1 MKHQEIAFGV
11 TGQQFYYDPP
21 ELYRP
26 SGTPTVQVWLSSD
39 DDTNPA
45 LTATTGS
52 CSVDS
57 VNTQLT
63 NAYSRGDQTIV
74 VDTGTGIERGRVYLL
89 TGSNK
94 VCERVEVMS
103 VSDVTVQLRHPLV
116 NDYDDESTF
125 QGTRISC
132 AVNATFV
139 STMANLTDVLSGSWR
154 TDVEVDADRYAG
166 QAGYRLRW
174 VYTANS
180 VDVVGYSFADLVR
193 YQAKNLVTPG
203 DVDNRFPGWIDRIGP
218 DYHDDQGAS
227 LVAEA
232 YNAVR
237 MDALADAVLLRKVRN
252 TEVLRDLV
260 IYRANV
266 LTAENQVIAGSG
278 STVALELAQR
288 LYTQRYDQLV
298 REPKFPTDSGG
309 GGASGQS
316 PRLPI
321 TRR

>member
-1 MKHQEIAFGV
+1 MRHQEIAFGV
-11 TGQQFYYDPP
+11 SGQSFFYDPP

-39 DDTNPA
+39 DDTNPVQ
-45 LTATTGS
+45 TATTGS

-57 VNTQLT
+57 VDTLLST
-63 NAYSRGDQTIV
+63 AAVRGDQTIT
-74 VDTGTGIERGRVYLL
+74 VDTGTGIARGRVYLL
-89 TGSNK
+89 TAANK
-94 VCERVEVMS
+94 TCERVEVVS
-103 VSDVTVQLRHPLV
+103 VSDNTIQLRHPLV
-116 NDYDDESTF
+116 NDYDDEATF
-125 QGTRISC
+125 QGTRITVG
-132 AVNATFV
+132 VNSTWSA
-139 STMANLTDVLSGSWR
+139 TMANLTD
-154 TDVEVDADRYAG
+154 EVDADRYAG

-174 VYTANS
+174 AYTVNS

-203 DVDNRFPGWIDRIGP
+203 DVDNRFPGWIDRVGP

-227 LVAEA
+227 IVAEA
-232 YNAVR
+232 FQAVR

-260 IYRANV
+260 IYRANMLV
-266 LTAENQVIAGSG
+266 AENQVIAGSG
-278 STVALELAQR
+278 STTALELATR
-288 LYTQRYDQLV
+288 LYTQRYEQLV